1 MAGHSEEV
9 SRDPCG
15 MVRRWA
21 LSPLLASMLV
31 DLDGWACRTFDQEL
45 KRAGLSAPW
54 FRWPGLFIVSG
65 YRREPVVSAFQPTL
79 PAAKKSRH
87 RRLPSLA
94 ADLRVGHV
102 KATQTPIEVW
112 TFLGLHWER
121 QGGRWGGN
129 FRKPDPNHFDID
141 PLLVGEGL
149 DLPPLVLEGPFPNRP

>member
-1 MAGHSEEV
+1 MAGHSEEIA
-9 SRDPCG
+9 RDPCG

-21 LSPLLASMLV
+21 LSPLLASMLLA
-31 DLDGWACRTFDQEL
+31 LDGWACGVFSS
-45 KRAGLSAPW
+45 KGI
-54 FRWPGLFIVSG
+54 RWPGLFIVSG
-65 YRREPVVSAFQPTL
+65 YRAQPVVSAFQPAL
-79 PAAKKSRH
+79 PAAIKSRH

-149 DLPPLVLEGPFPNRP
+149 ELPPLILEGP